1 MPNHRFVRHF
11 FFFLLA
17 AAFVGLTAFSA
28 YAQSVPRVQWFFDA
42 DFTQTDKDCD
52 GSLNN
57 IGYVV
62 AVNFNMFIS
71 SVEYMIQYPA
81 KMTWTFDIPM
91 NANQLNLGNTSVGVA
106 SAWTLPLDC
115 FQPTVI
121 MQVLYDWR
129 CGNCD
134 NPYDK
139 NQPIVVGPDPTSG
152 LLRFIR
158 WPDNAEFQ
166 AIGMVSFVC
175 YFTGPPPPTPV
186 EPTTWGRIKALYE

>member
-62 AVNFNMFIS
+62 AVNFNAFIS
-71 SVEYMIQYPA
+71 AVEYRIDYPPRDFS
-81 KMTWTFDIPM
+81 WEFDLVV
-91 NANQLNLGNTSVGVA
+91 NENQFFIGSTPFGIA
-106 SAWTLPLDC
+106 SAWSLPLDC

-121 MQVLYDWR
+121 MQVLYDWSG
-129 CGNCD
+129 CNNC
-134 NPYDK
+134 NPAANT
-139 NQPIVVGPDPTSG
+139 NQPIVAGPNPSSG
-152 LLRFIR
+152 RLRFVR
-158 WPDNAEFQ
+158 FPDNAEFD
-166 AIGMVSFVC
+166 AIGMLSLVC
-175 YFTGPPPPTPV
+175 PGTIPV
-186 EPTTWGRIKALYE
+186 EETTWGQVKALYR